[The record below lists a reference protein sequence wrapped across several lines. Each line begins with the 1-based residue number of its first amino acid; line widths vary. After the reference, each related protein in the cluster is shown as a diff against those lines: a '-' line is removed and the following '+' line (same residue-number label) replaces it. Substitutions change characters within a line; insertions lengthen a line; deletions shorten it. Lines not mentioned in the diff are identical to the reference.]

1 MAERLADLAER
12 KNEALHAGSPRAVER
27 QHAKGKLTAR
37 ERIEYLLDE
46 GSFQEL
52 DMLAR
57 HRAHGMGL
65 EDNRP
70 YTDGVVTGFG
80 TIDGRRVCI
89 FSQDFTVFGGAL
101 GEVFA
106 EKIHKVM
113 DLAAS
118 TGVPMIGLNDGAGAR
133 IQEGVVSLH
142 SYGGIFHRN
151 VAASGVIPQ
160 ISVILG
166 PCAGGA
172 VYSPAMT
179 DFIFMVQGTSHMFI
193 TGPDVVK
200 TVTGEDV
207 TLEELGGAMS
217 HATKSGVATFV
228 APDEKAC
235 LDEVRHLL
243 SFLPSNN
250 LEEPPIEPTGD
261 EPDRAVPEL
270 IDFLPTSPNQPYDM
284 KKVITAVVDDGEYL
298 EVHRHW
304 AMSITCGFAR
314 MDGRVVG
321 IVGNQ
326 PAVLAGVL
334 DIDSS
339 EKASRFVRTCDA
351 FNIPLLTFVDVPG
364 FMPGTDQEYGGIIR
378 HGAKLLY
385 AYCEATVPRIQIIT
399 RKAYGGAYVVM
410 NSKSIGAD
418 LAFAWPSA
426 ELAVMGPNGAV
437 EIVYRRELAEAA
449 DPVRRAG
456 RADRRVHRALRQPVH
471 RGRTRLHRRRDLA
484 GRHPRRHL
492 PQPRH
497 PDLQAR
503 GAAEA
508 QARQRAAVTLPVDPD
523 LALAARAAAARPGRP
538 GRHRRR
544 RAAGLAPAGAR
555 RRARPG
561 APALALQRAL
571 VAQARAAAARPTLS
585 APLTVYVDDWRQRA
599 TVRDRADRW
608 SHLLADNPAELH
620 AMAAALGIPPRGY
633 QHHRRSPAL
642 NHYDVPESLRLRA
655 IELGAVPVTW
665 REMARLTRAWRRAAV
680 RPAPPGPP

>member
-1 MAERLADLAER
+1 MAERLAELEER
-12 KNEALHAGSPRAVER
+12 KNEALHAGSPTAVER
-27 QHAKGKLTAR
+27 HHAKGKLTAR
-37 ERIEYLLDE
+37 ERIEYLLDP

-65 EDNRP
+65 EENRP

-142 SYGGIFHRN
+142 SYGGIFLRN
-151 VAASGVIPQ
+151 VSASGVIPQ

-235 LDEVRHLL
+235 LDDVRHLL

-250 LEEPPIEPTGD
+250 LEEPPVEISGD
-261 EPDRAVPEL
+261 DPDRALPEL

-284 KKVITAVVDDGEYL
+284 KRVITAVVDDGEYF

-314 MDGRVVG
+314 MNGRVVG

-339 EKASRFVRTCDA
+339 EKASRFVRVCDA

-449 DPVRRAG
+449 DPAGRRAELIDEYTE
-456 RADRRVHRALRQPVH
+456 RYANPYI
-471 RGRTRLHRRRDLA
+471 
-484 GRHPRRHL
+484 
-492 PQPRH
+492 
-497 PDLQAR
+497 
-503 GAAEA
+503 AAE
-508 QARQRAAVTLPVDPD
+508 R
-523 LALAARAAAARPGRP
+523 G
-538 GRHRRR
+538 
-544 RAAGLAPAGAR
+544 
-555 RRARPG
+555 
-561 APALALQRAL
+561 
-571 VAQARAAAARPTLS
+571 
-585 APLTVYVDDWRQRA
+585 YVDD
-599 TVRDRADRW
+599 V
-608 SHLLADNPAELH
+608 
-620 AMAAALGIPPRGY
+620 I
-633 QHHRRSPAL
+633 SPADTRSVINRSL
-642 NHYDVPESLRLRA
+642 DILASKREELPRRKHGNVPL
-655 IELGAVPVTW
+655 
-665 REMARLTRAWRRAAV
+665 
-680 RPAPPGPP
+680 